1 MNDLENM
8 IREMLRDDA
17 LGAPFVLEAPPRMRP
32 RIRRRQVARVVV
44 GSFVALGLVLGTVGV
59 LRGLTPRLGT
69 ERGGETHDC
78 SAFDGGPVGTG
89 PVVSIAS
96 GADPVGGE
104 WKLTARDVCG
114 VRDEVLIGFGFE
126 QSGGGGGGGFQ
137 PLGDKDI
144 RTMYLTGPVDG
155 EEAKLPL
162 NVVGLVSA
170 RTDRVELQLRDGRS
184 FLAEVHPV
192 PARFVGP
199 AQVFLVLVQ
208 STVDLDG
215 YVVAYDASGNVLQRE
230 PVGLSREPR
239 GSTPEVDLVWLNLR
253 RTRDAISSF
262 YLEQGSFTSLA
273 KSLTVEGIVLNTLE
287 RAIPGE
293 ISIRGVSQREL
304 VLVGATPSG
313 DVYCMGVSHGRANHS
328 GFRYRFGRI
337 DAQTHEECSGGW

>member
-1 MNDLENM
+1 MNDLENK

-17 LGAPFVLEAPPRMRP
+17 QGAPLVLEAPPRMRP
-32 RIRRRQVARVVV
+32 RVRRRQVARVVV

-59 LRGLTPRLGT
+59 LRGLTPHLGT
-69 ERGGETHDC
+69 EPGGKTDNC
-78 SAFDGGPVGTG
+78 SAFDGGPVGAG
-89 PVVSIAS
+89 PMVSIAS

-104 WKLTARDVCG
+104 WKLTARAVCG
-114 VRDEVLIGFGFE
+114 DPDEVLIGFSFG
-126 QSGGGGGGGFQ
+126 QSGGGGGGGFR
-137 PLGDKDI
+137 PLADEDI
-144 RTMYLTGPVDG
+144 RTVYLTGPVDG

-184 FLAEVHPV
+184 VPAEVYQV

-208 STVDLDG
+208 STVELDG
-215 YVVAYDASGNVLQRE
+215 YVVAYDTSGNVLQRE
-230 PVGLSREPR
+230 PIGLSREPG
-239 GSTPEVDLVWLNLR
+239 GSTPEVDLVWLDLR
-253 RTRDAISSF
+253 GTRDAISSF
-262 YLEQGSFTSLA
+262 YLEKGSFTGLA

-293 ISIRGVSQREL
+293 ISIRGVSPREL
-304 VLVGATPSG
+304 VLVGSTPSG
-313 DVYCMGVSHGRANHS
+313 DVYCMGVSHGRSNHS
-328 GFRYRFGRI
+328 GFRYRLGRI